1 MRRIGL
7 VACSSKKNIEAENDH
22 SKKLPAS
29 EMYEGS
35 DFIKAVDKGL
45 EYFECEGYF
54 ILSDKYGLLSPSDA
68 IQYYDKGGYKSKA
81 WADDVYAAL
90 IQKLGS
96 VDDIEFIFF
105 AGKSYWRFLKKRLNC
120 KTLKFSPRRLTFEIS
135 GENKL

>member
-96 VDDIEFIFF
+96 VDDIEF
-105 AGKSYWRFLKKRLNC
+105 KKRLNC